1 MREQH
6 GFMKEQRGPIGES
19 QKRLSFGNYDL
30 VRRIDVGGMGE
41 VYLAHQRSAFGREVA
56 VKIIRS
62 DLVHDITARKRFLR
76 EAEVSAHIKHEHIL
90 PLFEFGEEQGRLFLV
105 TPYIAGGTLGQRL
118 RSGPLALPE
127 AHQLFSALVQAVA
140 YIHKRG
146 VIHRD
151 LKPSNILL
159 DREDGAEQ
167 VYVRLIDFGIAS
179 LPGLVGGDA
188 HLTTAGQEMGP
199 IAYMAPERLDGIA
212 APSND
217 IYSLG
222 IILYQMLTGQLP
234 DSSSTTSLPQPL
246 DVVIK
251 RCIMQSPSDRYAN
264 ADELLQAFEYAYRAA
279 RSAPR
284 PQPAPVPVKPTPPVP
299 APRLA
304 PLVKQENAP
313 DVVALGENEP
323 TPKRI
328 ITPQPAPA
336 RLSLPPKNT
345 TQDNK
350 VVQRSELVLTPLSSL
365 GDTFSRADY
374 NAPTTSIDVKILPVQ
389 QQVQHVTNTATL
401 DVKPQL
407 QSRSKRKRS
416 ALALVPISIVVI
428 LLVIAVVI
436 FMTIPAL
443 VTAKITVSP
452 QVHAISNTFTLNTN
466 SSLQNIDPGS
476 ASVPLRTLSITDTV
490 TKTGP
495 TSGKSLECAVFG
507 VNCQK
512 IVSDNDVNQLGL
524 EAKHDSRI
532 TQDLNTQLQGKN
544 ATQVGAPNIT
554 IVNGTYNPPIGT
566 KSDTVTISLT
576 EQASVQYI
584 LNKDAQDL
592 AHTLIQQQAQ
602 QQFGATYQLLD
613 QMTKIGQPHLQTADN
628 TSKITIAAASLVEY
642 QISTEQTDTIAR
654 LIKGMKLQNAHT
666 TLAKQPGIDSKTLTI
681 HLSYGS
687 TLPGDARQITIT
699 TLNPAHLPPVQLPG
713 A

>member
-1 MREQH
+1 
-6 GFMKEQRGPIGES
+6 MKEQRGPIGES
-19 QKRLSFGNYDL
+19 QNRRSFGNYDL

-105 TPYIAGGTLGQRL
+105 TPYIAGGTLGHRL
-118 RSGPLALPE
+118 RSGPLSMPE

-159 DREDGAEQ
+159 DREDGTDQ

-188 HLTTAGQEMGP
+188 HLTTAGHEMGT

-234 DSSSTTSLPQPL
+234 DNGSTITLPLPF
-246 DVVIK
+246 DAVMK
-251 RCIMQSPSDRYAN
+251 RCIVHNPADRYAS
-264 ADELLQAFEYAYRAA
+264 ADELLRAFEYAYRAV

-284 PQPAPVPVKPTPPVP
+284 PQPAPVPARSVTPVP
-299 APRLA
+299 AP
-304 PLVKQENAP
+304 LVDLEKLP
-313 DVVALGENEP
+313 DSVALGENEP

-328 ITPQPAPA
+328 TMPHPAFPG
-336 RLSLPPKNT
+336 LSLPPKNT
-345 TQDNK
+345 TQENK
-350 VVQRSELVLTPLSSL
+350 VAPRSELVLTPLSPS
-365 GDTFSRADY
+365 GNTFSRADY
-374 NAPTTSIDVKILPVQ
+374 NAPTTSINPMSLPVPQ
-389 QQVQHVTNTATL
+389 QAQHVTNTATL
-401 DVKPQL
+401 GVKPQV
-407 QSRSKRKRS
+407 QPRRKRKRS

-428 LLVIAVVI
+428 LCVIAVVI
-436 FMTIPAL
+436 FMTVPAL
-443 VTAKITVSP
+443 VTAKITISP
-452 QVHAISNTFTLNTN
+452 QVHTINNTFTLNTN
-466 SSLQNIDPGS
+466 SNLQNIDPGS
-476 ASVPLRTLSITDTV
+476 ASIPLRTLSVTDTI

-512 IVSDNDVNQLGL
+512 IVSDTDVNQLGL
-524 EAKHDSRI
+524 QAKHDAQL
-532 TQDLNTQLQGKN
+532 TQDINTQLQSKN
-544 ATQVGAPNIT
+544 ATQVGAPSIT
-554 IVNGTYNPPIGT
+554 IVNGIYNPPVGT
-566 KSDTVTISLT
+566 KSDTVTVSLT

-592 AHTLIQQQAQ
+592 THTLLQQQAQ
-602 QQFGATYQLLD
+602 QQFGSAYQMLD
-613 QMTKIGQPHLQTADN
+613 QMTKIGQPHLQTTGSAI
-628 TSKITIAAASLVEY
+628 KITVAAASLVEY
-642 QISTEQTDTIAR
+642 QISGDQIDTIAG
-654 LIKGMKLQNAHT
+654 LIKGMKLQNAHVV
-666 TLAKQPGIDSKTLTI
+666 LAKQPGIDPKTLTI
-681 HLSYGS
+681 HLSYGNM
-687 TLPGDARQITIT
+687 LPGDARQITIS
-699 TLNPAHLPPVQLPG
+699 TLNPANLPTVQLP
-713 A
+713 AT

>member
-6 GFMKEQRGPIGES
+6 GPMKEQHGPVSES
-19 QKRLSFGNYDL
+19 QNRRSFGNYDL

-105 TPYIAGGTLGQRL
+105 TPYIAGGTLGHRL
-118 RSGPLALPE
+118 RSGPLSLSE
-127 AHQLFSALVQAVA
+127 VHQLFSALVQGVA

-159 DREDGAEQ
+159 DKEDETGQ

-188 HLTTAGQEMGP
+188 QLTTAGHEMGT
-199 IAYMAPERLDGIA
+199 IAYMAPERLDGVA

-234 DSSSTTSLPQPL
+234 DNSSMMTLPQPL
-246 DVVIK
+246 DAVMK
-251 RCIMQSPSDRYAN
+251 RCIAQNPADRYAS
-264 ADELLQAFEYAYRAA
+264 ADELLRAFEYAYRAV

-284 PQPAPVPVKPTPPVP
+284 PQLAPVLARPTTPVP
-299 APRLA
+299 APRQA
-304 PLVKQENAP
+304 PLVDLEP
-313 DVVALGENEP
+313 DPIVLDENEP

-328 ITPQPAPA
+328 TAPRPVA
-336 RLSLPPKNT
+336 PRLSLPPRNT
-345 TQDNK
+345 MQESN
-350 VVQRSELVLTPLSSL
+350 VVPRSELVLTPLSPS
-365 GDTFSRADY
+365 GNTFSRADY
-374 NAPTTSIDVKILPVQ
+374 NAPTTSINPMSQPFQ
-389 QQVQHVTNTATL
+389 QQVQRVTNTATL
-401 DVKPQL
+401 GMNPHL
-407 QSRSKRKRS
+407 QPRQKRKRS
-416 ALALVPISIVVI
+416 ALVLIPISIIVV
-428 LLVIAVVI
+428 LLVIAVAI

-443 VTAKITVSP
+443 VTAKITISP
-452 QVHAISNTFTLNTN
+452 QVHTISNTFTLNAN

-476 ASVPLRTLSITDTV
+476 ASLPLRTLSITDTI

-507 VNCQK
+507 INCQK

-524 EAKHDSRI
+524 QAEHDARV
-532 TQDLNTQLQGKN
+532 TQDLNAQLQSKN

-554 IVNGTYNPPIGT
+554 VVDGSSNPSVGT

-576 EQASVQYI
+576 ERASVQYF

-592 AHTLIQQQAQ
+592 AHTLLQQQAQ
-602 QQFGATYQLLD
+602 QQFGSSYHMLD
-613 QMTKIGQPHLQTADN
+613 QMTQIGQPHLQATDN
-628 TSKITIAAASLVEY
+628 AVRITIAAASLVEY
-642 QISTEQTDTIAR
+642 HIPASQLRSIASYDQGNEATECSCYAGKAAR
-654 LIKGMKLQNAHT
+654 
-666 TLAKQPGIDSKTLTI
+666 
-681 HLSYGS
+681 Y
-687 TLPGDARQITIT
+687 
-699 TLNPAHLPPVQLPG
+699 
-713 A
+713 

>member
-6 GFMKEQRGPIGES
+6 GPMKEQRGPIGES
-19 QKRLSFGNYDL
+19 QNRRSFGNYDL

-90 PLFEFGEEQGRLFLV
+90 PLFEFGEEQGHLFLV
-105 TPYIAGGTLGQRL
+105 TPYIAGGTLGHHL
-118 RSGPLALPE
+118 RSGPLSLSE
-127 AHQLFSALVQAVA
+127 AYQLFSALVQAVA

-159 DREDGAEQ
+159 DKEDGTNQ
-167 VYVRLIDFGIAS
+167 LYVRLIDFGIAS

-188 HLTTAGQEMGP
+188 QLTTAGHEMGT

-222 IILYQMLTGQLP
+222 IILYQILTGQLP
-234 DSSSTTSLPQPL
+234 DNSSTVTLPQPL
-246 DVVIK
+246 DAVMK
-251 RCIMQSPSDRYAN
+251 RCIAQNPADRYAN
-264 ADELLQAFEYAYRAA
+264 ADELLQAFEYAYRAV

-284 PQPAPVPVKPTPPVP
+284 PQPAPVLAKLATPVP

-304 PLVKQENAP
+304 PLVDLKKMP
-313 DVVALGENEP
+313 DPVAFAENEP

-328 ITPQPAPA
+328 TTPHPAFTH
-336 RLSLPPKNT
+336 LSLPPKNT
-345 TQDNK
+345 TQENK
-350 VVQRSELVLTPLSSL
+350 GISRSELVLTPLSPL
-365 GDTFSRADY
+365 GNTFSRADY
-374 NAPTTSIDVKILPVQ
+374 NAPTTSIDFMSLPLQ

-401 DVKPQL
+401 GMKPQPR
-407 QSRSKRKRS
+407 QKRKRS
-416 ALALVPISIVVI
+416 ALALIPISIVAI
-428 LLVIAVVI
+428 LLIIAVVI

-443 VTAKITVSP
+443 VTAKITISP
-452 QVHAISNTFTLNTN
+452 QVHTISNTFTLNA
-466 SSLQNIDPGS
+466 SSNLQNIDPGS
-476 ASVPLRTLSITDTV
+476 ASLPLRILSITDTI

-507 VNCQK
+507 INCQK
-512 IVSDNDVNQLGL
+512 IVSDDDINQLGL
-524 EAKHDSRI
+524 QASHDVRI
-532 TQDLNTQLQGKN
+532 TQDLNTQLQSKN

-554 IVNGTYNPPIGT
+554 IVNDTFDPPIGT

-592 AHTLIQQQAQ
+592 AHTLLQQQAQ
-602 QQFGATYQLLD
+602 QQFGSTYQILD
-613 QMTKIGQPHLQTADN
+613 QMTKIGQPHLQTTDSAVR
-628 TSKITIAAASLVEY
+628 ITIAAASLMEY
-642 QISTEQTDTIAR
+642 QISAGQTNTIAG
-654 LIKGMKLQNAHT
+654 LIKGMKLQNAHAI
-666 TLAKQPGIDSKTLTI
+666 LIKQPGIDPKMLTI
-681 HLSYGS
+681 HLSYGN
-687 TLPGDARQITIT
+687 TLPDNARQITIN
-699 TLNPAHLPPVQLPG
+699 TLNPANLPTVQLPTK
-713 A
+713 